1 MGNGNFSGIGGGSGE
16 ARADVASDI
25 FLHVKTQRAGKI
37 KGECATENHVDD
49 IAVLRWNWGVAANT
63 AIGSNQSTARRS
75 YKHLVLT
82 KRIDS
87 ASTGLLS
94 ALVSND
100 AVSEAVLSMR
110 KAGGEALDY
119 FRMTLNEARVVN
131 VEVTVGDDGRAVETV
146 AFAFTKIEIEYQ
158 RQQVQG
164 SSSGA
169 SVFTDEAIGA

>member
-1 MGNGNFSGIGGGSGE
+1 MGSGNFSGIGE
-16 ARADVASDI
+16 AGADVASDI
-25 FLHVKTQRAGKI
+25 FLHIKTRRAGKI
-37 KGECATENHVDD
+37 KGECATEGHADD
-49 IAVLRWNWGVAANT
+49 IAVMRWGWGVAANT

-94 ALVSND
+94 ALVGND

-119 FRMTLNEARVVN
+119 FRMTLNEARVVT
-131 VEVTVGDDGRAVETV
+131 VDVTVGDDGRAVETV
-146 AFAFTKIEIEYQ
+146 AFSFTKIEIEYQ
-158 RQQVQG
+158 RQQLEGLG
-164 SSSGA
+164 SGTF
-169 SVFTDEAIGA
+169 VFTDEAIGS